1 VLILELIFELKWM
14 TTLSSM
20 KQHNIKIRYDERYRD
35 QDDDEPILSNEDG
48 DYEDAADQPGMAA
61 LTLEQQK
68 AELKRRIMQPAPKR

>member
-1 VLILELIFELKWM
+1 M

-48 DYEDAADQPGMAA
+48 DYEDAAD
-61 LTLEQQK
+61 
-68 AELKRRIMQPAPKR
+68 